1 MVMYLTCDVCDE
13 WGHKD
18 SAHQYEMI
26 DGEIICEKCQIAG
39 LTNPA
44 KLAME
49 SPMSADIDTSRVFR
63 AGSGSTKFNN
73 RSLRKVARSS
83 EISREVQR

>member
-1 MVMYLTCDVCDE
+1 MARLHDILIVMYLTCDACGQ

-39 LTNPA
+39 LTNTA
-44 KLAME
+44 KLGE
-49 SPMSADIDTSRVFR
+49 
-63 AGSGSTKFNN
+63 G
-73 RSLRKVARSS
+73 
-83 EISREVQR
+83 ISHVC